1 MKAINPLLD
10 KILIPI
16 VLGFLIPIATV
27 VGSKFSTGDW
37 LVWFSNVPI
46 WIWIVIGALI
56 TAWIIVIAIR
66 RRISKLREDD
76 HSPIQIISMPDGGW
90 AEAGKIGYAG
100 VYWIVLA
107 PKNPWY
113 ELEPKR
119 ITARDLDMDTPPRCP
134 KCETEIEQSKSF
146 WGGYVWKCV
155 RCDFQK
161 RNRDSYYREKERAL
175 KVVKREWEIKYT
187 PKR

>member
-76 HSPIQIISMPDGGW
+76 HSPIQIISMPDGRG
-90 AEAGKIGYAG
+90 
-100 VYWIVLA
+100 
-107 PKNPWY
+107 
-113 ELEPKR
+113 
-119 ITARDLDMDTPPRCP
+119 ARTN
-134 KCETEIEQSKSF
+134 
-146 WGGYVWKCV
+146 Y
-155 RCDFQK
+155 
-161 RNRDSYYREKERAL
+161 N
-175 KVVKREWEIKYT
+175 
-187 PKR
+187 